1 MLERVMEGNPQ
12 VQEPQAGYDASDCA
26 IGSIDGER
34 RVLHEKRIL
43 IPKKPGP
50 WRVTDGQADVHA
62 QHDAQKQFGPLK
74 PSRNALGT

>member
-1 MLERVMEGNPQ
+1 MLERVMERNPQ
-12 VQEPQAGYDASDCA
+12 VQEPEAGDDASDGA

-43 IPKKPGP
+43 IPKEPGP

-74 PSRNALGT
+74 PSWNTLGT